1 MVLVDTHCHLDFT
14 AFEHDRLDVLQRAQR
29 AGLYRIINPG
39 IDIDN
44 CRTILRLCETHSELY
59 AAVGVHPNSALT
71 WNQQTLD
78 QLRQMAQHPRVVAI
92 GEIGLDF
99 YHDLAPKDTQLSIF
113 RQQLDLAG
121 ELGLPVIVHS
131 RQAELDVVNI
141 LVDWAAQ
148 RNARYS
154 PSGVL
159 HSYGG
164 DETTA
169 QRAISAGF
177 LVGITGPVTFRNAA
191 PLQKLVANLPLASL
205 LVETDSP
212 FLAPHP
218 HRGERNEP
226 AYTRLIAE
234 KVAALKNVSFE
245 QVFSITTANAERL
258 FQWSKV

>member
-1 MVLVDTHCHLDFT
+1 
-14 AFEHDRLDVLQRAQR
+14 
-29 AGLYRIINPG
+29 
-39 IDIDN
+39 
-44 CRTILRLCETHSELY
+44 
-59 AAVGVHPNSALT
+59 
-71 WNQQTLD
+71 
-78 QLRQMAQHPRVVAI
+78 MAQHPRVVAI

-191 PLQKLVANLPLASL
+191 PLQKLVANLPLA
-205 LVETDSP
+205 